1 MGILAGYTI
10 LVFTETI
17 LIRKP
22 FVGDHI
28 NLEFLWS
35 WRAWEVQ
42 SGQVIANVIMF
53 IPIGLLSG
61 WLWKWRGVLLAVGM
75 SVLIELLQL
84 VSKRGLCEIDDVIHN
99 SLGAA
104 IGIVVVLLLK
114 RILVKEKCE

>member
-10 LVFTETI
+10 LVFAETI

-22 FVGDHI
+22 FVGDHL

-61 WLWKWRGVLLAVGM
+61 WLWKWRGLFLAVGM

-99 SLGAA
+99 SLGAT
-104 IGIVVVLLLK
+104 IGILAVLLLK
-114 RILVKEKCE
+114 RIFVKEKFE